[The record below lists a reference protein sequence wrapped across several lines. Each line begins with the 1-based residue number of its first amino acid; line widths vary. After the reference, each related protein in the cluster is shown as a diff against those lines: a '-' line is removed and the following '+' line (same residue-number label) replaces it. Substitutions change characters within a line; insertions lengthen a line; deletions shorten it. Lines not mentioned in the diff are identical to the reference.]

1 MHLLGTQL
9 PLRFKHDCLEAPQ
22 GAVGLSLGIAG
33 IPVVLKYRG
42 SEAPAHLSHFQLL
55 WGLGGGAG
63 HPPPSWSVG
72 PLSLH

>member
-55 WGLGGGAG
+55 WGLGGGQG
-63 HPPPSWSVG
+63 THLPPGV
-72 PLSLH
+72 